1 MSRIKLGVI
10 GLGQRG
16 GNLTRD
22 IAALFKKEVEIT
34 VLCDSYADRVD
45 KSYDEV
51 FNETGDK
58 PFKTT
63 DYADVLNSDNVEVV
77 LISASWEIHIPLAI
91 ESMKAG
97 KITALEVG
105 GAYSI
110 DDCWALVRAYEQ
122 TKTPFMFLE
131 NCCYGERETML
142 LNMIQKG
149 ILGKVVACSGG
160 YCHDLREEIT
170 TGVEKRHYRLRNYL
184 SRNCENYPTHELGPI
199 AQMLN
204 INRGN
209 RMVTLT
215 SMASGSYGLK
225 EYVKEHRAADDALA
239 GRDFAQGDIVYTTI
253 KCAGGETI
261 LLELDTTLPRY
272 YSRKLTVHGTK
283 GYYNEESDT
292 IFLEDR
298 HPEDGACN
306 WIKQGNNRGNASEL
320 CDEFNTQTWLD
331 FKANPIGGHD
341 GMDYLMLKDFF
352 DCVKNNKSMPI
363 DVYDAASWMCISCLS
378 ETSIASGGMPVEIPD
393 FTNGRWVLRS
403 EKL

>member
-16 GNLTRD
+16 GNLVRD
-22 IAALFKKEVEIT
+22 IVDLFGNDVEVT
-34 VLCDSYADRVD
+34 ALCDAYKDRVD
-45 KSYDEV
+45 NSYNDV
-51 FNETGDK
+51 YTALGDT
-58 PFKTT
+58 PLKTT
-63 DYADVLNSDNVEVV
+63 DYTDVLSSNNVEAV

-91 ESMKAG
+91 EAMNAG

-105 GAYSI
+105 GAYSV
-110 DDCWALVRAYEQ
+110 DDCWQLVRTYEQ
-122 TKTPFMFLE
+122 TKIPFMFLE

-149 ILGKVVACSGG
+149 LLGKVVACSGG
-160 YCHDLREEIT
+160 YCHDLRDEIT

-209 RMVTLT
+209 RMLTLV
-215 SMASGSYGLK
+215 SVASGSHGLK

-239 GRDFAQGDIVYTTI
+239 GRDFAQGDIVTTII

-261 LLELDTTLPRY
+261 TLELDTTLPRY

-283 GYYNEESDT
+283 GYYNEDSDSL
-292 IFLEDR
+292 FLDDR
-298 HPEDGACN
+298 FPEDSTCD
-306 WIKQGNNRGNASEL
+306 WIKSNRGNAKDL
-320 CDEFNTQTWLD
+320 CDEFNTKTWQE
-331 FKANPIGGHD
+331 FKKNPMGGHD
-341 GMDYLMLKDFF
+341 GMDYLMLKDFI
-352 DCVKNNKSMPI
+352 DCIKNNKPMPI
-363 DVYDAASWMCISCLS
+363 DVYDAASWMCISCLT
-378 ETSIASGGMPVEIPD
+378 ETSIAAGGAVVEIPD